1 VVERVMVEVGGFSSG
16 VYHTTRL
23 IKYDEAWD
31 SVRAEAEAAFR
42 GEHGEPS
49 EFGQYGFSTS
59 AQDVPPPR
67 SYRRGFWTKRKKYID
82 VEGYTTA
89 AGIRK
94 RGHRR
99 RAWVRVWVPERIGR
113 AEYEPELRH
122 ATDTERDTRGGERR
136 RRR

>member
-1 VVERVMVEVGGFSSG
+1 MVERVMVEVGGFSSG

-67 SYRRGFWTKRKKYID
+67 SYRRGFWTKRKKYTPTRD
-82 VEGYTTA
+82 YMR
-89 AGIRK
+89 AGK
-94 RGHRR
+94 PVRGAPQRR
-99 RAWVRVWVPERIGR
+99 WVRGWVPERIGR